1 MHAKDLPAMSLTMNT
16 PRAML
21 LAIATLL
28 CLPVTAKAWG
38 PEAHRLVATLAE
50 RQLSAAARA
59 EVRRLLALEPGATLA
74 SISTEADDTRTALTA
89 RWHYVNLAR
98 DAGCRYAAGRD
109 CPDGQCAVA
118 AIETQIGVL
127 GSAASDLER
136 LQALKY
142 VVHRVADLHQ
152 PLHAAFADDRG
163 GNRYQVQAFGRGTN
177 LHMVWDLGLI
187 DHWPGGAKAL
197 RAEVAAL
204 RTAPRPSAAAEWA
217 AESCRVASAPDFYPS
232 DRRVEAGYLTRWQ
245 RTVRM
250 RIALAG
256 HRLAGVLNRTF
267 EPRR

>member
-1 MHAKDLPAMSLTMNT
+1 MNLTMHT
-16 PRAML
+16 SRAML
-21 LAIATLL
+21 LAISTLI
-28 CLPVTAKAWG
+28 CCPFNVQAWG
-38 PEAHRLVATLAE
+38 PQAHRLVATLAE
-50 RQLSAAARA
+50 RQLSRAAAE

-74 SISTEADDTRTALTA
+74 SIATEADDTRTATTA

-98 DAGCRYAAGRD
+98 DGGCRYDAARD

-118 AIETQIGVL
+118 AIETQIDVL
-127 GSAASDLER
+127 RSAASDSER

-142 VVHRVADLHQ
+142 VVHLVADLHQ

-163 GNRYQVQAFGRGTN
+163 GNRYQVQAFGSGTN

-204 RTAPRPSAAAEWA
+204 RVAPSPSAPAEWA
-217 AESCRVASAPDFYPS
+217 AESCRVASAPDFYPA
-232 DRRVEAGYLTRWQ
+232 DRRVESGYLARWQ

-250 RIALAG
+250 RIALAAQ
-256 HRLAGVLNRTF
+256 RLAGVLNRTL

>member
-1 MHAKDLPAMSLTMNT
+1 MRLTNNT
-16 PRAML
+16 LCAML
-21 LAIATLL
+21 LAIATSL
-28 CLPVTAKAWG
+28 CCPATAQAWG

-50 RQLSAAARA
+50 RQLSGAAAG

-74 SISTEADDTRTALTA
+74 SISTEADDNRTALTA

-98 DAGCRYAAGRD
+98 DAGCRYDAARD
-109 CPDGQCAVA
+109 CADGHCAVA
-118 AIETQIGVL
+118 AIETQLGVL
-127 GSAASDLER
+127 RSAASDLER

-142 VVHRVADLHQ
+142 VVHLVADLHQ

-197 RAEVAAL
+197 RAEAAAL
-204 RTAPRPSAAAEWA
+204 RGAPAPSAPAEWA

-232 DRRVEAGYLTRWQ
+232 DRRVEGGYLARWQ
-245 RTVRM
+245 RTVLM
-250 RIALAG
+250 RVALAA
-256 HRLAGVLNRTF
+256 HRLAGVLNRTL